1 MDVDSQDEKVS
12 VDIQSTIK
20 VSVVDTQREK
30 VSIVDTQREK
40 VSVVDLYGRLRKSLM
55 NPLTKFFEIF
65 MKKCMNN
72 IRQVKMA
79 LSYLVFL
86 STEAD
91 FYAMPTFTQCRLL
104 RNADFYAMPTFT
116 QCRLLRNADFYA
128 MPTFTLSVKI

>member
-1 MDVDSQDEKVS
+1 MGVVTQHEKVS
-12 VDIQSTIK
+12 VDIHY
-20 VSVVDTQREK
+20 
-30 VSIVDTQREK
+30 EK

-86 STEAD
+86 STETG
-91 FYAMPTFTQCRLL
+91 FYLITAFT
-104 RNADFYAMPTFT
+104 
-116 QCRLLRNADFYA
+116 
-128 MPTFTLSVKI
+128 

>member
-1 MDVDSQDEKVS
+1 MEVDLQHEKVS
-12 VDIQSTIK
+12 EDIQSMIK
-20 VSVVDTQREK
+20 VSVVDTQHEK
-30 VSIVDTQREK
+30 ESTVETQWEK
-40 VSVVDLYGRLRKSLM
+40 VSVIDMYGRLRKSLM

-91 FYAMPTFTQCRLL
+91 FYAMTTFMQ
-104 RNADFYAMPTFT
+104 
-116 QCRLLRNADFYA
+116 
-128 MPTFTLSVKI
+128 

>member
-1 MDVDSQDEKVS
+1 MEVDLQHEKVS

-30 VSIVDTQREK
+30 VSIVDTQQYEK

-55 NPLTKFFEIF
+55 NPLSKFFEIF

-91 FYAMPTFTQCRLL
+91 FYAMTTFTQ
-104 RNADFYAMPTFT
+104 
-116 QCRLLRNADFYA
+116 
-128 MPTFTLSVKI
+128 

>member
-1 MDVDSQDEKVS
+1 MEVDLQHEKVS
-12 VDIQSTIK
+12 VDIQSTK
-20 VSVVDTQREK
+20 LSVVDTQRQK
-30 VSIVDTQREK
+30 VSTVVTQREK

-72 IRQVKMA
+72 IRQEKMA

-91 FYAMPTFTQCRLL
+91 FYAMTTMTTFMQ
-104 RNADFYAMPTFT
+104 
-116 QCRLLRNADFYA
+116 
-128 MPTFTLSVKI
+128 

>member
-1 MDVDSQDEKVS
+1 MEVDLQHEKVS
-12 VDIQSTIK
+12 EDIQSMIK
-20 VSVVDTQREK
+20 VSVVDTQHEK
-30 VSIVDTQREK
+30 ESTVETQHEKESTVDTQHEKESTVETQWEK
-40 VSVVDLYGRLRKSLM
+40 VSVIDMYGRLRKSLM

-91 FYAMPTFTQCRLL
+91 FYAMTTFMQ
-104 RNADFYAMPTFT
+104 
-116 QCRLLRNADFYA
+116 
-128 MPTFTLSVKI
+128 

>member
-1 MDVDSQDEKVS
+1 MGVDTQHEKVS
-12 VDIQSTIK
+12 KVDIQN
-20 VSVVDTQREK
+20 Q
-30 VSIVDTQREK
+30 K

-55 NPLTKFFEIF
+55 NPLTKSFEIF

-91 FYAMPTFTQCRLL
+91 FYAK
-104 RNADFYAMPTFT
+104 
-116 QCRLLRNADFYA
+116 
-128 MPTFTLSVKI
+128 PTFTLSVKI

>member
-1 MDVDSQDEKVS
+1 MEVDLQHEKVS

-20 VSVVDTQREK
+20 VAVVDTQQEKVSTVVTQQEKVSTVVTQREK
-30 VSIVDTQREK
+30 VSTVVTQREK
-40 VSVVDLYGRLRKSLM
+40 VSVVDSYGRLRKSLI

-72 IRQVKMA
+72 IRQVKIA

-91 FYAMPTFTQCRLL
+91 FYAMTTLRNDDFTQ
-104 RNADFYAMPTFT
+104 
-116 QCRLLRNADFYA
+116 
-128 MPTFTLSVKI
+128 